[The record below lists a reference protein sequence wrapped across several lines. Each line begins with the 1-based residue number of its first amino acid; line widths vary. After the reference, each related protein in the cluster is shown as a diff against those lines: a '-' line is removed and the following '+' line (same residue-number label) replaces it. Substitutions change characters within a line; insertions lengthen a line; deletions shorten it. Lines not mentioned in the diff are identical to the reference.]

1 MILVTTS
8 TPNYRVLDTDYTS
21 YSIVYNCNT
30 ILGFFKTG
38 DVIQITALSGSVFVT
53 VMTPSLGAHYL
64 LTFTDQLTKC
74 LSRANTE
81 EIHLSICNMLLS
93 GSGVGLCVYLLFSSE
108 SVWYLTRQQ
117 TPEQAVVDQGYE

>member
-53 VMTPSLGAHYL
+53 MMTPSLGAHYL
-64 LTFTDQLTKC
+64 QTFTDQLTKC

-81 EIHLSICNMLLS
+81 EIHL
-93 GSGVGLCVYLLFSSE
+93 YLQ
-108 SVWYLTRQQ
+108 Y
-117 TPEQAVVDQGYE
+117 AVVRVRCGIMCVFIILFRVCLVFDEAADAGAGSC

>member
-38 DVIQITALSGSVFVT
+38 EVTSVIAAFSSLSVT
-53 VMTPSLGAHYL
+53 PLSAHY
-64 LTFTDQLTKC
+64 
-74 LSRANTE
+74 
-81 EIHLSICNMLLS
+81 
-93 GSGVGLCVYLLFSSE
+93 
-108 SVWYLTRQQ
+108 
-117 TPEQAVVDQGYE
+117 

>member
-38 DVIQITALSGSVFVT
+38 EVTSVIA
-53 VMTPSLGAHYL
+53 A
-64 LTFTDQLTKC
+64 
-74 LSRANTE
+74 
-81 EIHLSICNMLLS
+81 
-93 GSGVGLCVYLLFSSE
+93 FSS
-108 SVWYLTRQQ
+108 L
-117 TPEQAVVDQGYE
+117 AL

>member
-38 DVIQITALSGSVFVT
+38 DVIQITAISGSVFVT
-53 VMTPSLGAHYL
+53 MMTPSLGAHYL
-64 LTFTDQLTKC
+64 Q
-74 LSRANTE
+74 N
-81 EIHLSICNMLLS
+81 
-93 GSGVGLCVYLLFSSE
+93 
-108 SVWYLTRQQ
+108 
-117 TPEQAVVDQGYE
+117 